1 MAESQMLT
9 LILAAIEKDEVAT
22 RENRDAI
29 AGLKEVVDRGMV
41 GRENCDIIRARCN
54 ERMLPIEEACQTFRA
69 TRGGFIDRT
78 ELHSAIKASMEATI
92 VPIAADLQAIK
103 DERRLAGLTWKLIW
117 GNPVLRWLTVGLLGG
132 AYVGGLGAIGVYWG
146 RVGQYGWH
154 LVAAFLVTFVFIT
167 IGIWMA
173 RRDNRE
179 ITKKETKRLMGM

>member
-1 MAESQMLT
+1 
-9 LILAAIEKDEVAT
+9 
-22 RENRDAI
+22 
-29 AGLKEVVDRGMV
+29 
-41 GRENCDIIRARCN
+41 
-54 ERMLPIEEACQTFRA
+54 
-69 TRGGFIDRT
+69 
-78 ELHSAIKASMEATI
+78 MEATI